1 MAAITGLARLLATT
15 GDTAFVSSTWP
26 DWRASLLWV
35 VGRVQQGSGLG
46 VFRETVFFT
55 NPLFLDVTCGV
66 TMNAFAFAALSDGA
80 AIASALGF
88 EADAALFGAAAAA
101 LRAAIVARAF
111 NESAGAFN
119 AAVLADSAAF
129 PDLFWA
135 GPPSAAALA
144 PNALAN
150 YVALAKG
157 VLDNDAPRAARAVQF
172 IMAGDSGGVVAAAGA
187 PMTSIQL
194 LAALY
199 GYGASAAADKAAL
212 DVIRLNWAL
221 MVANDDVGTLFEFF
235 DDSGEVSHNMGAAPL
250 PFLLERVLGVMTTLP
265 LSPTHRRVSIE
276 PHLGDLAAALGVAVT
291 EFGPVGVAWSLVGGA
306 WASARR
312 AVSLELNASIAEQ
325 LPVPARSPGLRGA
338 APAAAAVV
346 VAIALPLSD
355 AATPPPSDT
364 RLLLPYCLALGGAP
378 PLNVTKAVASGAL
391 TLDADLR
398 YLRFEWPVA
407 LDGRGVRGEREPQW
421 LGSPPLRGL
430 AATASLAA
438 LLSAPAGGC

>member
-1 MAAITGLARLLATT
+1 
-15 GDTAFVSSTWP
+15 
-26 DWRASLLWV
+26 
-35 VGRVQQGSGLG
+35 
-46 VFRETVFFT
+46 
-55 NPLFLDVTCGV
+55 
-66 TMNAFAFAALSDGA
+66 MNAFAFAALSDGA

-199 GYGASAAADKAAL
+199 GYGAPALRVACRSRRPRRARREGAAMARRPAAA
-212 DVIRLNWAL
+212 R
-221 MVANDDVGTLFEFF
+221 
-235 DDSGEVSHNMGAAPL
+235 P
-250 PFLLERVLGVMTTLP
+250 
-265 LSPTHRRVSIE
+265 RR
-276 PHLGDLAAALGVAVT
+276 DGVA
-291 EFGPVGVAWSLVGGA
+291 
-306 WASARR
+306 
-312 AVSLELNASIAEQ
+312 
-325 LPVPARSPGLRGA
+325 RGA
-338 APAAAAVV
+338 AERARGGLLIWRTRRV
-346 VAIALPLSD
+346 
-355 AATPPPSDT
+355 
-364 RLLLPYCLALGGAP
+364 RLLVG
-378 PLNVTKAVASGAL
+378 
-391 TLDADLR
+391 
-398 YLRFEWPVA
+398 
-407 LDGRGVRGEREPQW
+407 
-421 LGSPPLRGL
+421 
-430 AATASLAA
+430 SLAKRTCTHNCHRFLRA
-438 LLSAPAGGC
+438 SS